1 MAIFRSHVLV
11 CGGTGCAS
19 SNSAKIKEQFESK
32 IEEMSLDKEVQVI
45 STGCFGLCEEGPIVV
60 VYPEGAFYN
69 KMTVEKVDR
78 IVEEHLYKGRL
89 VKEYLYEDSIDE
101 DIIKSLS

>member
-1 MAIFRSHVLV
+1 MAIYRAHVLV

-19 SNSAKIKEQFESK
+19 SNSAKIKERFEEK
-32 IEEMSLDKEVQVI
+32 VKEMDLHKEVQVI

-69 KMTVEKVDR
+69 RMTVEKVDK
-78 IVEEHLYKGRL
+78 IVDEHIYKGRI
-89 VKEYLYEDSIDE
+89 VKDYLYE
-101 DIIKSLS
+101 